1 MMRARTEPSVYE
13 GGKTDVYNRGTD
25 TLPNRPLPEL
35 PWSNRISRACY
46 AVAVCISQQE
56 GLWRLQEADAAT
68 WPSQEAKCR
77 INGVRTQQYQR
88 LVAEVLK
95 AGLPAVVRVTLMF
108 DRYCAEQLHE
118 DSDEALRDAD
128 TSDLKTFFQW
138 LVDNAKKEPQQ
149 AVTLKQYFR
158 ILKMLYRDLTGTDLD
173 KEQVMDV
180 NNVSDGMT

>member
-1 MMRARTEPSVYE
+1 
-13 GGKTDVYNRGTD
+13 
-25 TLPNRPLPEL
+25 
-35 PWSNRISRACY
+35 
-46 AVAVCISQQE
+46 
-56 GLWRLQEADAAT
+56 
-68 WPSQEAKCR
+68 
-77 INGVRTQQYQR
+77 
-88 LVAEVLK
+88 
-95 AGLPAVVRVTLMF
+95 MF